1 LFEGGD
7 FLAKLGDFGE
17 EGMEIHFCLRSEF
30 LGGKGGV
37 FVKKRLEGRG
47 T

>member
-17 EGMEIHFCLRSEF
+17 EGLEIHGF
-30 LGGKGGV
+30 LGGFWVGREEFLLKNDWKGG
-37 FVKKRLEGRG
+37 

>member
-17 EGMEIHFCLRSEF
+17 EG
-30 LGGKGGV
+30 
-37 FVKKRLEGRG
+37 LEVHGFA
-47 T
+47 

>member
-17 EGMEIHFCLRSEF
+17 EGLEIHGFGWE
-30 LGGKGGV
+30 GV

>member
-17 EGMEIHFCLRSEF
+17 EGLEIHGFD
-30 LGGKGGV
+30 
-37 FVKKRLEGRG
+37 
-47 T
+47 